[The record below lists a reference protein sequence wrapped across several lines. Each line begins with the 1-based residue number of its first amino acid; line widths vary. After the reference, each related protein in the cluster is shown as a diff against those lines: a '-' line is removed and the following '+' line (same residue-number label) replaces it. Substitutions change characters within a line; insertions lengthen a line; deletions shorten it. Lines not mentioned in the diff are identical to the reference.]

1 MMKSIL
7 LCVDGEPHTEKA
19 LRHALMLAEAL
30 KARVTA
36 LYVVDPYLK
45 KFTHE
50 IYAVNRDACR
60 AHLDRALKAEGS
72 EALAAFEDLAAKAGI
87 ESEVRML
94 HGDPVTMISA
104 LATEEAFDVVIV
116 GGKVLQGWRQR
127 FESRNLPER
136 LNRVIG
142 CPLLIVR

>member
-1 MMKSIL
+1 MQSIL

-19 LRHALMLAEAL
+19 LRHALMLAGAL
-30 KARVTA
+30 AAKLTA

-50 IYAVNRDACR
+50 IYAVNREACR
-60 AHLDRALKAEGS
+60 AHLDRALEAEGA
-72 EALAAFEDLAAKAGI
+72 EALAGFGALAAEAGI
-87 ESEVRML
+87 GFETRML
-94 HGDPVTMISA
+94 HGDPAAVIAA
-104 LATEEAFDVVIV
+104 LAAQEGFELVVA
-116 GGKVLQGWRQR
+116 GGKALHGWRQR

-136 LNRVIG
+136 LNRLLG